1 VCAQDPREGIEL
13 LNEAAAAWAELDRP
27 LEAARSRLL
36 AGQTMVGVD
45 PAAGR
50 KLLGEAA
57 EEIERLGV
65 SHLSERA
72 RALAK

>member
-1 VCAQDPREGIEL
+1 VCASDPREGVAL
-13 LNEAAAAWAELDRP
+13 LNEAATTWTELDRP

-36 AGQTMVGVD
+36 AGQTLVEVD
-45 PAAGR
+45 QVEGR
-50 KLLGEAA
+50 RLLGEAA
-57 EEIERLGV
+57 DEIERLGV

>member
-1 VCAQDPREGIEL
+1 MM
-13 LNEAAAAWAELDRP
+13 ELD
-27 LEAARSRLL
+27 AAE
-36 AGQTMVGVD
+36 
-45 PAAGR
+45 GR
-50 KLLGEAA
+50 RLLGEAA